1 MDESAYTLQDQL
13 FNPQEILM
21 PKKHHNMT
29 QDVVESS
36 GRYRDKGVV
45 IIRAREIR
53 VLKARYGTENQMNK
67 EKGDLR

>member
-29 QDVVESS
+29 QDVEIQLNPLVGLEI
-36 GRYRDKGVV
+36 GV
-45 IIRAREIR
+45 
-53 VLKARYGTENQMNK
+53 
-67 EKGDLR
+67 